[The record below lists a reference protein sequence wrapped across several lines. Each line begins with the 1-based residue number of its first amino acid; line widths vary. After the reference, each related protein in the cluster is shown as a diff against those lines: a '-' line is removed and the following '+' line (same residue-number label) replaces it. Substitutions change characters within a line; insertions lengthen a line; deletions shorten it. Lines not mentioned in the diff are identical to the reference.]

1 MSWLRGPSKNQ
12 VNGTAPDTFHMNR
25 NTVSIVIPV
34 WNSEKLLSRC
44 LDSVLAQTYT
54 HLEVVV
60 VDDGS
65 PDNAG
70 AIADDYAL
78 RHSNVRVIHKENGG
92 SAEARRSGIAAA
104 SGEWISLV
112 DSDDALHDPDAIAF
126 LMAKALDGGLD
137 VAYGTNVRMVD
148 GKPVSQSHFFM
159 EGVLSPEQFRRYV
172 VSPECPCGPWACVSR
187 REIWQDD
194 VWPPA
199 TLRLPSEDLYT
210 DILLTNHITRPVG
223 LYNRLVYDYH
233 EVPGSQSM
241 TGAYHTTE
249 LWRKFYEGI
258 DARLVAISDPMVAR
272 ELTCRKIN
280 SLCFHMREVDSR
292 DPWVRSL
299 IRLNT
304 AGYPLKT
311 RVCQQLLRS
320 NCARRFFIVANRFVK
335 RLLGINRSTI

>member
-1 MSWLRGPSKNQ
+1 
-12 VNGTAPDTFHMNR
+12 MNH

-34 WNSEKLLSRC
+34 WNSEKLLPRC
-44 LDSVLAQTYT
+44 LDSVLAQTYP

-70 AIADDYAL
+70 AIADGYAL
-78 RHSNVRVIHKENGG
+78 RHSNVKVIHKENGG

-137 VAYGTNVRMVD
+137 VVYGTNVRMVD
-148 GKPVSQSHFFM
+148 GKPAAQSHFGTDR
-159 EGVLSPEQFRRYV
+159 ELSPEEFRRYV
-172 VSPECPCGPWACVSR
+172 VSPECPCGPCACVTR
-187 REIWQDD
+187 REIWHDD

-223 LYNRLVYDYH
+223 LYNRLVYDYY

-258 DARLVAISDPMVAR
+258 DAHLVAISDPLVAR

-280 SLCFHMREVDSR
+280 SLCFHMRQVDSR

-320 NCARRFFIVANRFVK
+320 NAARRFFIVANRYVK
-335 RLLGINRSTI
+335 RLLGISRSTI

>member
-1 MSWLRGPSKNQ
+1 
-12 VNGTAPDTFHMNR
+12 MN
-25 NTVSIVIPV
+25 NDTVSIVIPV

-44 LDSVLAQTYT
+44 LDSVLAQTYP

-70 AIADDYAL
+70 AVADGYAA
-78 RHSNVRVIHKENGG
+78 RYSNVKVIHKVNGG

-126 LMAKALDGGLD
+126 LMAKALDGDLD
-137 VAYGTNVRMVD
+137 VAYGTNVHMVN
-148 GKPVSQSHFFM
+148 GQPASQSHFGQ
-159 EGVLSPEQFRRYV
+159 ERVLSPMEYSRYV
-172 VSPECPCGPWACVSR
+172 VSPECPCGPWACVTR
-187 REIWQDD
+187 REIWHDD

-199 TLRLPSEDLYT
+199 TLRLPCEDIYT

-223 LYNRLVYDYH
+223 LYNRVVYDYY
-233 EVPGSQSM
+233 EVPGSQSLV
-241 TGAYHTTE
+241 GAYNTTE

-258 DARLVAISDPMVAR
+258 EAHLGAISDSVVAR
-272 ELTCRKIN
+272 ELACRKIN
-280 SLCFHMREVDSR
+280 DLCFHMRKVDSS

-311 RVCQQLLRS
+311 RVCQQLLRC
-320 NCARRFFIVANRFVK
+320 NGARRFFIVANRLAK